1 MRDESISPSSVRTH
15 PFFYMSTVEHFTKKV
30 VAKPELAQIPF
41 EVTVLNKYLGSS
53 DVKVSRTRTVGRVK
67 SATWTLDFG
76 IAPDEKT
83 IHVTLSNLS
92 QKLPATEQPHW
103 FAHADGSH
111 FSENFLKMQ
120 GSHACID
127 DGNLRAWGEPE
138 EDSLF

>member
-1 MRDESISPSSVRTH
+1 
-15 PFFYMSTVEHFTKKV
+15 MSTATHFTKKV
-30 VAKPELAQIPF
+30 IAKPELAQISF
-41 EVTVLNKYLGSS
+41 EVAVLDKYLAS
-53 DVKVSRTRTVGRVK
+53 DAKVTRTRTVGRVK

-92 QKLPATEQPHW
+92 QKLPESEQAHW
-103 FAHADGSH
+103 LSHADGSRY
-111 FSENFLKMQ
+111 SENFLKMQ

-127 DGNLRAWGEPE
+127 DGNLRAWGEAEE